1 MTNSPAEG
9 PRSEQPVDQQSADVA
24 PKIVSKTLSE
34 FLLADKEPARPFV
47 QAVAKGPILADDD
60 LMRAREIVDAQPVKM
75 AKVTELARTA
85 GQHVPPPSSLLR
97 WCEQIVRT
105 RDPALSQWSL
115 NPEQN
120 PREAFHELVV
130 WAYPRLKA
138 KGDRAGR
145 QLAEA
150 CLVTGLSLLVNRRS
164 LGPLPALQTIA
175 EAESKA
181 RPKTRAASSEGGVA
195 RIINRSGVKQ
205 LQELAQ
211 AVSLSEAEIAFAQEQ
226 QRSAM
231 MLVDNLRR
239 EKEALEERQR
249 ILDGEL
255 ENMRTELR
263 KRDEQITK
271 LFNSLEGSETR
282 ALQDQRALKAR
293 FRRQIGESL
302 GGLVNDA
309 WDSMDADPPHL
320 NVTRE
325 RLEIARETIRKEL
338 EWLDKSSD

>member
-1 MTNSPAEG
+1 
-9 PRSEQPVDQQSADVA
+9 
-24 PKIVSKTLSE
+24 
-34 FLLADKEPARPFV
+34 
-47 QAVAKGPILADDD
+47 
-60 LMRAREIVDAQPVKM
+60 
-75 AKVTELARTA
+75 
-85 GQHVPPPSSLLR
+85 
-97 WCEQIVRT
+97 
-105 RDPALSQWSL
+105 
-115 NPEQN
+115 
-120 PREAFHELVV
+120 
-130 WAYPRLKA
+130 
-138 KGDRAGR
+138 
-145 QLAEA
+145 
-150 CLVTGLSLLVNRRS
+150 
-164 LGPLPALQTIA
+164 
-175 EAESKA
+175 
-181 RPKTRAASSEGGVA
+181 
-195 RIINRSGVKQ
+195 
-205 LQELAQ
+205 
-211 AVSLSEAEIAFAQEQ
+211 
-226 QRSAM
+226 M